1 MTNEVLFTI
10 NIRKNSTC
18 EFVDIY
24 GPTKQKLDSG
34 RPINKMSHPLSTYVI
49 CERKNQLER
58 LNSYPVKH
66 KYFQSQRM
74 DEWEAEIMEIMKI
87 SNWKLRVLHEQH
99 LDSMKKMEAA
109 EALVDLSKGERV
121 RRSRTPKKSITPKR
135 SVSAKQITTKQIITT
150 EPRRSQRLK
159 NKQ

>member
-10 NIRKNSTC
+10 NIWKNSTC

-34 RPINKMSHPLSTYVI
+34 RPINKMSHPLSIYVM

-58 LNSYPVKH
+58 LNSYPVKN

-74 DEWEAEIMEIMKI
+74 DEWETEIMEIMKI

-99 LDSMKKMEAA
+99 LDSLKKMEAA
-109 EALVDLSKGERV
+109 EALIALSKGERV
-121 RRSRTPKKSITPKR
+121 KRSRTPKKSITSKT
-135 SVSAKQITTKQIITT
+135 ITAKQIITT